1 MRAFGIPFWDNPA
14 IRSRPISF
22 DWCKWWFTNSFM
34 ASWHQTFFPFSCCN
48 GRWTHWL
55 WAYSNDHHHSLE
67 SIWNFHDTRDESR
80 RKWSMET
87 STWNIDLLRMI
98 RRPTVMSTSSQI
110 QVTLYLTQLIRP
122 LYVKVYIQR
131 RLIQCMIQRR
141 LIQCMITWTHL
152 LVAHL

>member
-1 MRAFGIPFWDNPA
+1 
-14 IRSRPISF
+14 
-22 DWCKWWFTNSFM
+22 
-34 ASWHQTFFPFSCCN
+34 
-48 GRWTHWL
+48 
-55 WAYSNDHHHSLE
+55 
-67 SIWNFHDTRDESR
+67 
-80 RKWSMET
+80 MET